1 MKTQELNSFKNNLKI
16 INIQHSKILPKKF
29 IQIKTKII
37 LNKCF
42 HKILQ
47 INLKYP
53 WIIEIKINIKL
64 LLNSIGNLLAL
75 CNNSNINKVKL

>member
-16 INIQHSKILPKKF
+16 INIPHSKILPKKF

-42 HKILQ
+42 RKILQ
-47 INLKYP
+47 IKLKYQR
-53 WIIEIKINIKL
+53 IIEIKVNIKL
-64 LLNSIGNLLAL
+64 SLNSIENLLAL
-75 CNNSNINKVKL
+75 CNNSNINKIKL